1 MSHLCSKLNLS
12 EQREMLRKIIKGIV
26 IVIVILGV
34 INAIC
39 WIVFSIILNLM
50 RPYILLNLNNTLT
63 SSLRQKIMASLFT
76 VLLMGEYVGT
86 YDETN

>member
-1 MSHLCSKLNLS
+1 
-12 EQREMLRKIIKGIV
+12 MLRKIIKGIV

-50 RPYILLNLNNTLT
+50 RPYILLNLNSTLT

-76 VLLMGEYVGT
+76 VLLMGECVGT